1 MAFAQNIENVSKY
14 FDLIWLHSKL
24 PLIPYNRLTDMQ
36 FRNLELNKIDLD
48 GPSLVYEL
56 LARRLCRNEDGSQTF
71 AFTYGKN
78 ENADQMSYTKFA
90 YREAVQKAGA
100 IQAMLFEDISKGIN
114 VNLANTLNN
123 VPTEDTPFDK
133 IMRC

>member
-1 MAFAQNIENVSKY
+1 
-14 FDLIWLHSKL
+14 
-24 PLIPYNRLTDMQ
+24 
-36 FRNLELNKIDLD
+36 
-48 GPSLVYEL
+48 
-56 LARRLCRNEDGSQTF
+56 
-71 AFTYGKN
+71 
-78 ENADQMSYTKFA
+78 MSYIKFA